1 MAREDMEITDQEI
14 CVLNH
19 FQGETVCYPLVLLE
33 GIICPNSE
41 TSGPKRIRR
50 LSNTRSD
57 ASSNPE
63 SEMDNKIQ
71 ALDSKWI
78 GKELEVAQDDLSI
91 LIKCGDHEM
100 SWPVVSK
107 GFKVVVPLNTGEN
120 LIVLKVP
127 HRTEMNELKLKLTYT
142 PVTISRFVRVV
153 YIKCADSDGSFDA
166 PANVPCGV
174 DSAIKRLA
182 FNSRL
187 LQTFTAES
195 LYQHG
200 LGRQTF
206 CIEEDDTGSPKV
218 HIFTSKLKTCEALG
232 MTGDQLYAFFNKEL
246 KSSSLFDPMCK
257 FWTFMSCTHYEPP
270 SPDLFD
276 EKHVTKYI
284 KAHTAL
290 GGSHLALFGTGG
302 LHTWAPSIKELVPC
316 FTDGQM
322 IDKLQLFDDS
332 GGRGTYWANYAT
344 GLGASIHELGHC
356 FDLAH
361 TPKGIMGRGF
371 DDMNCVFTMWK
382 QPTSPGKDT
391 LTTEKSVVDTAK
403 EKSADQAIATA
414 EVLATGIPGAEGLVP
429 KSMSCTTS
437 SSSGNTDLAT
447 PNEWSHGAHWY
458 RSSAVLLR
466 YHKWFSTSNVRDND
480 IPSKKPIV
488 HWSSTLCG
496 PVGNCGGCHQK
507 NQLSFNSVKWLES
520 QGAVLGG
527 FIIHAEEYVNCIQVL
542 GSQEKAESGE
552 CQEVLSEPHGTDGMG
567 KRYIFTINS
576 PEEYIMAVDV
586 RAGGWIDAIRFHT
599 NYKSSV
605 WMGGV
610 GGDEC
615 CLRPSPGRN
624 ILGLM
629 GTSGMYVG
637 SLGVLL
643 SSDLDKEITPTD
655 ELDQLVIEAPLGI
668 RLIEL
673 WDKKYSEVYQHWE
686 FLQPHPPNTFTLSR
700 SDAKDQA
707 STLLVEDDQGN
718 IFRTAFVYNYNDF
731 I

>member
-1 MAREDMEITDQEI
+1 MAREEMEKTDQEI

-50 LSNTRSD
+50 VSNTSLDTSSD
-57 ASSNPE
+57 SE
-63 SEMDNKIQ
+63 SERRNKIR
-71 ALDSKWI
+71 ALDSTLI
-78 GKELEVAQDDLSI
+78 ENELEVYQDGFSI
-91 LIKCGDHEM
+91 LIRCGNREL
-100 SWPVVSK
+100 SWPVVCK
-107 GFKVVVPLNTGEN
+107 GFKAVVPLNIGEN

-127 HRTEMNELKLKLTYT
+127 DRTDLNELEFKLTYI

-153 YIKCADSDGSFDA
+153 YIKCTDSDGSFDA
-166 PANVPCGV
+166 PANVPCNL
-174 DSAIKRLA
+174 DSAVKRLA

-200 LGRQTF
+200 LGHKTF

-218 HIFTSKLKTCEALG
+218 HIFTSKLKTYEALG

-246 KSSSLFDPMCK
+246 KSSSLFDPLCK
-257 FWTFMSCTHYEPP
+257 FWTFMSCTHYDPP
-270 SPDLFD
+270 SPDLFNA
-276 EKHVTKYI
+276 KLFTKYI

-302 LHTWAPSIKELVPC
+302 LHTWASSIEELVAC
-316 FTDGQM
+316 FTDGRM

-361 TPKGIMGRGF
+361 TPKGIMARGF
-371 DDMNCVFTMWK
+371 DDMNCVFTMWR
-382 QPTSPGKDT
+382 QPISPEKDT
-391 LTTEKSVVDTAK
+391 VPVEKSVIEEKVADKAMTAV
-403 EKSADQAIATA
+403 

-429 KSMSCTTS
+429 KSKSCTAS
-437 SSSGNTDLAT
+437 PSGGNTDLAG

-466 YHKWFSTSNVRDND
+466 YHKWFSTLSMKEDD
-480 IPSKKPIV
+480 IPSKKPMV
-488 HWSSTLCG
+488 HWSSTVCG

-520 QGAVLGG
+520 QSAVLGG
-527 FIIHAEEYVNCIQVL
+527 FIIHTEEYVNCIQII
-542 GSQEKAESGE
+542 GNQENAESGE
-552 CQEVLSEPHGTDGMG
+552 CQEVLSEPYGTDGMG
-567 KRYIFTINS
+567 KRYIFTVNS
-576 PEEYIMAVDV
+576 PEEYITAVDV

-605 WMGGV
+605 WMGGM

-615 CLRPSPGRN
+615 CLRPSLGKN

-637 SLGVLL
+637 SLGILL
-643 SSDLDKEITPTD
+643 SSDSDKEITPTD
-655 ELDQLVIEAPLGI
+655 EADQLVVEAPLGI

-673 WDKKYSEVYQHWE
+673 WDKKHSEVYQHWE

-700 SDAKDQA
+700 SEVRDQA

-718 IFRTAFVYNYNDF
+718 ICRTAFVYDYNE
-731 I
+731 IV